1 MRCEINL
8 PKELHQKLIKHLF
21 QSDLEQ
27 AAFLFATFK
36 TEGDRL
42 QMTTVDIHLVSPE
55 AWDYQSEMH
64 LQMSDEERGKIL
76 KMARDKGLALVD
88 CHSHP
93 HAEDEVWFSGSDVA
107 GITEF
112 AAYVNWKLGNKPF
125 AAIVWGEDSIDA
137 VAWHGAFDSAQP
149 VEAVRIENGS
159 KPRILAPKNTWFN
172 RRYWKNRYE
181 QE

>member
-1 MRCEINL
+1 MKCEIIL
-8 PKELHQKLIKHLF
+8 PAELHQKLTKHLF

-27 AAFLFATFK
+27 AAFLFASFNID
-36 TEGDRL
+36 GDTLR
-42 QMTTVDIHLVSPE
+42 MKAVDVHLVPSE

-76 KMARDKGLALVD
+76 KMARNKGLALVD

-93 HAEDEVWFSGSDVA
+93 HAGDDVWFSGSDVS

-137 VAWHGAFDSAQP
+137 VVWHGAFDSAQE
-149 VEAVRIENGS
+149 VNAVCIENGAG
-159 KPRILAPKNTWFN
+159 PQALVPKNTWHN
-172 RRYWKNRYE
+172 RTYWKNRYE

>member
-1 MRCEINL
+1 MKCEIIL
-8 PKELHQKLIKHLF
+8 PEELHLKLKRHLF
-21 QSDLEQ
+21 QNDLEQ
-27 AAFLFATFK
+27 AAFLFATFSADGGTLK
-36 TEGDRL
+36 
-42 QMTTVDIHLVSPE
+42 MTAVEVHLVLPE
-55 AWDYQSEMH
+55 AWDCQSEMH

-93 HAEDEVWFSGSDVA
+93 HAGDDVWFSGSDVA

-137 VAWHGAFDSAQP
+137 VAWNGAFDCAQP

-159 KPRILAPKNTWFN
+159 KPRMLVPKNTWFT